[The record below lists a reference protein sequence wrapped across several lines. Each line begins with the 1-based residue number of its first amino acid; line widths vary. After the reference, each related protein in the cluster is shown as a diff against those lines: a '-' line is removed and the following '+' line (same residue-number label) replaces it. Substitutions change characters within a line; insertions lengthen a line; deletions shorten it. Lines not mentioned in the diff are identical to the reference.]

1 MLFLKKGDIFCVSH
15 TSLLFIMLSNT
26 NRKLLGFTFYRIGY
40 WKISILLYYLQTNEK
55 VKKKYYMFFRGYVCF
70 EQARLNLLAF
80 VESIIAVLIFL
91 ETLEDR
97 RVHTLTQFAYH

>member
-40 WKISILLYYLQTNEK
+40 WKISILLNYLQTNEK
-55 VKKKYYMFFRGYVCF
+55 VKKILYVFRGYKCF

>member
-1 MLFLKKGDIFCVSH
+1 
-15 TSLLFIMLSNT
+15 
-26 NRKLLGFTFYRIGY
+26 
-40 WKISILLYYLQTNEK
+40 
-55 VKKKYYMFFRGYVCF
+55 MFFRGYKCF

-80 VESIIAVLIFL
+80 VESIIVAVLIFL

>member
-1 MLFLKKGDIFCVSH
+1 
-15 TSLLFIMLSNT
+15 
-26 NRKLLGFTFYRIGY
+26 
-40 WKISILLYYLQTNEK
+40 
-55 VKKKYYMFFRGYVCF
+55 MFFRGYKCF